1 MGCPCARAR
10 ERHHCWKAALR
21 PISISHR
28 HRSSN
33 SSAALGL
40 ETMSDVSAVFS
51 NIEFRIRME
60 KIFIVIHN
68 DNKEYKN
75 NYYQI
80 QFEFRNSDYQNHNFQ
95 LHLQYS
101 QLEFELTMILKLLLL
116 LTIWISIW
124 ISDLNNN
131 MQYFQFEFE
140 FNIYI

>member
-1 MGCPCARAR
+1 
-10 ERHHCWKAALR
+10 
-21 PISISHR
+21 
-28 HRSSN
+28 
-33 SSAALGL
+33 
-40 ETMSDVSAVFS
+40 MSDVSAVFS

-75 NYYQI
+75 NYQI

-116 LTIWISIW
+116 LTI
-124 ISDLNNN
+124 
-131 MQYFQFEFE
+131 
-140 FNIYI
+140 